1 VREKYQN
8 SWTTSVRVVLVL
20 MARLGIRVLTKLLRD
35 WVRKLTVSFRLKRQE
50 NEDMKEAR
58 RARR

>member
-35 WVRKLTVSFRLKRQE
+35 WVRKLTVSFRLERQE